1 MSFSSNTNS
10 GSKFESFISSCMD
23 NRIEELSNEYSN
35 SAEYSEFCYLYNDI
49 FNQIKEALPSES
61 LDLIDRLD
69 CLHGSYL
76 AVYQK
81 FFYEQGFSDC
91 RMVFNLLHK

>member
-1 MSFSSNTNS
+1 MFFGCNANS
-10 GSKFESFISSCMD
+10 RSKFESFILLCID
-23 NRIEELSNEYSN
+23 NRIEELSNEYST
-35 SAEYSEFCYLYNDI
+35 STEYLNFCYLYNDI
-49 FNQIKEALPSES
+49 FNQIREALPSES

-69 CLHGSYL
+69 CLQGSYL

-91 RMVFNLLHK
+91 RMLLDLLKW

>member
-1 MSFSSNTNS
+1 MFFSCNTNS
-10 GSKFESFISSCMD
+10 SSKFERFVLSSID
-23 NRIEELSNEYSN
+23 NRIEELSNEYSE
-35 SAEYSEFCYLYNDI
+35 SAEYIEFYYLYNDI
-49 FNQIKEALPSES
+49 FNQIREALPSES

-69 CLHGSYL
+69 SLHGSYL

-91 RMVFNLLHK
+91 RMLFNLLHK